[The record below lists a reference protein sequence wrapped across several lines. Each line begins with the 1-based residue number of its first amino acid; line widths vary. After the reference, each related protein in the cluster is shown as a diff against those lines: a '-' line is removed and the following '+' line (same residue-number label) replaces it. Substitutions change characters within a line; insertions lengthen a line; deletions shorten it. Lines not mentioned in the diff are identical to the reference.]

1 MPGLNHGIQI
11 QNGPYKG
18 RLALAERLDCP
29 GVDETPAYW
38 RSYVLYSDD
47 EVCNFLIRTDNAI
60 DFTVDACAEPQR
72 LSRERR
78 GQLVN
83 FFQWAGPNAR

>member
-47 EVCNFLIRTDNAI
+47 EVCNNGLQLIL
-60 DFTVDACAEPQR
+60 P
-72 LSRERR
+72 
-78 GQLVN
+78 
-83 FFQWAGPNAR
+83 